1 MGLLV
6 IYILV
11 IINFMLSKMKDF
23 SCHVQNIFEDNLY
36 VKHGFNLLAIF
47 FVLVIFTRSKPV
59 SPNVLIGLSVGMYIF
74 FIMLTRCDFMF
85 LVGFMMCVTVVFYI
99 EADKQYRAAAGGN
112 DGVSE
117 SEREQLVKRAEKI
130 QGILYIISVGL
141 VLLGLLVYIGSHS
154 REYKKNW
161 SWRKFIWGVSKC
173 KGNGSQSKSVL
184 EDMKDGVKRIFK

>member
-1 MGLLV
+1 MDLHMGLLV

-59 SPNVLIGLSVGMYIF
+59 SPNVLIGISVCMYIF
-74 FIMLTRCDFMF
+74 FMMLTRCDFVF
-85 LVGFMMCVTVVFYI
+85 LVGFMVCVTVVFYI
-99 EADKQYRAAAGGN
+99 EADKQYRAVKEGGKEE
-112 DGVSE
+112 V
-117 SEREQLVKRAEKI
+117 VKRAEKI
-130 QGILYIISVGL
+130 QGILYLVSVVL
-141 VLLGLLVYIGSHS
+141 VILGLLVYIGNHS

-161 SWRKFIWGVSKC
+161 SWSKFIWGVSKC